1 MIDIFIPGEAKPQ
14 GSKKYVGNGIMIESC
29 KALKPW
35 RESIRSRLITEDGQ
49 PIERIEG
56 AVVSTL
62 EFILPRPKST
72 PKKRTPLATKKPDLD
87 KLERAVN
94 DAVKS
99 AGCIVDDSC
108 IVRTVKN
115 KRLAEIGEAP
125 GLRIRLEGAA
135 A

>member
-49 PIERIEG
+49 PG